1 MRVRRRIRLSLRW
14 RVAIAFGLASIAVA
28 SLIGVVTWRLATT
41 YMLDQRRQSAT
52 LQATVN
58 ARLVDASLRS
68 GSGSLDELLSGLV
81 VDPGSSVLLARP
93 EGLLSSGR
101 AVETRTSRPL
111 CSRPTRG
118 AGVGR
123 HRHRRDTGAGNFA
136 RGRIPRHSVHPAV
149 PAGGAGEDSALLL
162 VVLIGGA
169 AASGLLGVGLGW
181 WTGKRALRPLTELT
195 ASAARFASGD
205 LQVRLPDQGDP
216 DLDPLASTF
225 NATVEA
231 LERRV
236 RLDAR
241 FAGDISHELRSPLT
255 TMVNAVEVLRHRKSA
270 MPLAA
275 GQAVD
280 LLGGEVERFQKTLLD
295 LLEIS
300 RADQDVDDRAMESID
315 LAVLV
320 SKVSETTTARRPG
333 GGEAPTA
340 RLRRSP
346 PVGAGRGEPLDNA
359 ARHGG
364 GVIKVTVTER
374 QGMARL
380 EVDDNGPGVP
390 AELRTQI
397 FERFARG
404 RHAGERGD
412 ESGSGLGLA
421 LVARHVRLHSGAV
434 WVEDRPG
441 GGARFVVELPAA
453 PSPIGSTRPT
463 APDRGTHQQ
472 GLRAE
477 RPPPTSRTS
486 SRSHWLRR

>member
-1 MRVRRRIRLSLRW
+1 MRPHRRIRLSLRW
-14 RVAIAFGLASIAVA
+14 RVAIAFGLASVAVA
-28 SLIGVVTWRLATT
+28 SLIGVVTWKLATT
-41 YMLDQRRQSAT
+41 YMLEQRRQSAS

-68 GSGSLDELLSGLV
+68 DSGSLDELLSGLV

-93 EGLLSSGR
+93 DGLLSGGR
-101 AVETRTSRPL
+101 ALQTADLPPALMTPAPGEPVWLATQIHGIPVLAISLQGVSPDTVFIQLFPLVELERTQR
-111 CSRPTRG
+111 
-118 AGVGR
+118 
-123 HRHRRDTGAGNFA
+123 F
-136 RGRIPRHSVHPAV
+136 
-149 PAGGAGEDSALLL
+149 LLL
-162 VVLIGGA
+162 VLIGGA

-181 WTGKRALRPLTELT
+181 WTSKRALRPLTELT
-195 ASAARFASGD
+195 ASAARFAAGD

-236 RLDAR
+236 RMDAR

-255 TMVNAVEVLRHRKSA
+255 TMVNAIEVLRHRRSA
-270 MPLAA
+270 LPPPA

-280 LLGGEVERFQKTLLD
+280 LLGGEIERFQKTLLD

-300 RADQDVDDRAMESID
+300 RADQDVDDRAMESVD

-320 SKVSETTTARRPG
+320 AKVCESTPGAPQPVVTAP
-333 GGEAPTA
+333 P
-340 RLRRSP
+340 P
-346 PVGAGRGEPLDNA
+346 PVYADRRRLVRVVANLLDNG

-364 GVIKVTVTER
+364 GVADVTVTER
-374 QGMARL
+374 NGKARL
-380 EVDDNGPGVP
+380 EVDDKGPGVP
-390 AELRTQI
+390 IELRTEI

-421 LVARHVRLHSGAV
+421 LVARHVRLHSGSV
-434 WVEDRPG
+434 WMEDRPG
-441 GGARFVVELPAA
+441 GGARFVVELPALRTLTA
-453 PSPIGSTRPT
+453 LAASNAVGVGQPATAT
-463 APDRGTHQQ
+463 APGPAAT
-472 GLRAE
+472 
-477 RPPPTSRTS
+477 
-486 SRSHWLRR
+486 

>member
-1 MRVRRRIRLSLRW
+1 MRGQRRIRLSLRW
-14 RVAIAFGLASIAVA
+14 RVAIAFGLASVAVA
-28 SLIGVVTWRLATT
+28 SLIGVITWRLATT
-41 YMLDQRRQSAT
+41 YMLEQRRQSAT

-68 GSGSLDELLSGLV
+68 GSGSLDDLLSGLV
-81 VDPGSSVLLARP
+81 VDPGSTVLLARP
-93 EGLLSSGR
+93 EGLLSGGR
-101 AVETRTSRPL
+101 AVETSDLPTALLSPEPGDPAWVATDIDGIPVLGISLQGVSPDTLFIQLFPL
-111 CSRPTRG
+111 
-118 AGVGR
+118 VELE
-123 HRHRRDTGAGNFA
+123 
-136 RGRIPRHSVHPAV
+136 RIQRF
-149 PAGGAGEDSALLL
+149 LL
-162 VVLIGGA
+162 VVLVAGA

-195 ASAARFASGD
+195 ASAARFAAGD

-255 TMVNAVEVLRHRKSA
+255 TMVNAVEVLRHRRSA
-270 MPLAA
+270 MPAAA
-275 GQAVD
+275 GKAVD
-280 LLGGEVERFQKTLLD
+280 LLGGEVDRFQKTLLD

-320 SKVSETTTARRPG
+320 FKVCETTLGA
-333 GGEAPTA
+333 
-340 RLRRSP
+340 SP
-346 PVGAGRGEPLDNA
+346 PAVVSPPPPVYADRRRLVRVVANLLENA
-359 ARHGG
+359 TRHGG

-374 QGMARL
+374 QGKARL

-390 AELRTQI
+390 VELRTQI

-421 LVARHVRLHSGAV
+421 LVARHVRLHSGEV

-441 GGARFVVELPAA
+441 GGARFIVELPASNHA
-453 PSPIGSTRPT
+453 PAGTVSPRDPN
-463 APDRGTHQQ
+463 
-472 GLRAE
+472 
-477 RPPPTSRTS
+477 RPPMEATPTVEIT
-486 SRSHWLRR
+486 

>member
-1 MRVRRRIRLSLRW
+1 MRRRGPVRVHRRIRLSLRW
-14 RVAIAFGLASIAVA
+14 RVAIAFGLASVAVA

-93 EGLLSSGR
+93 EGVLSSGR
-101 AVETRTSRPL
+101 AVETSDLPAALLAPEPGEPVWLATDIQGIPVLGISLQGVSPNTVFIQLFPL
-111 CSRPTRG
+111 
-118 AGVGR
+118 VELE
-123 HRHRRDTGAGNFA
+123 
-136 RGRIPRHSVHPAV
+136 RIQRF
-149 PAGGAGEDSALLL
+149 LL
-162 VVLIGGA
+162 VVLIAGA

-181 WTGKRALRPLTELT
+181 WTSKRALRPLTELT
-195 ASAARFASGD
+195 ASAARFAAGD

-216 DLDPLASTF
+216 DLGPLASTF

-270 MPLAA
+270 MPPAA

-300 RADQDVDDRAMESID
+300 RADQDVDDRAMETID

-320 SKVSETTTARRPG
+320 AKVCESNNGAHPVVEKP
-333 GGEAPTA
+333 P
-340 RLRRSP
+340 P
-346 PVGAGRGEPLDNA
+346 PVYADRRRLVRVVANLLDNA
-359 ARHGG
+359 TRHGG
-364 GVIKVTVTER
+364 GVVKVTVTER

-380 EVDDNGPGVP
+380 EVDDIGPGVP
-390 AELRTQI
+390 VELRAQI

-404 RHAGERGD
+404 RRAGERGD

-441 GGARFVVELPAA
+441 GGARFVVELPPASDHDRGGPTSLHHPSRRPMAA
-453 PSPIGSTRPT
+453 PPT
-463 APDRGTHQQ
+463 AG
-472 GLRAE
+472 AE
-477 RPPPTSRTS
+477 VRI
-486 SRSHWLRR
+486 